1 MAGKEKRP
9 AEPRPEQ
16 QIVMKGRRGPSAGPK
31 PVPPLVTCE
40 RCGRKVRAASVDGT
54 IGPHLRD
61 ARPGDPEFT
70 PDVPVMVPCD
80 RQATSI

>member
-1 MAGKEKRP
+1 MPR
-9 AEPRPEQ
+9 PRPEQ
-16 QIVMKGRRGPSAGPK
+16 QLTLRARRAVSAGPA

-54 IGPHLRD
+54 IRPHLRD

-70 PDVPVMVPCD
+70 PDVPVMVPCG
-80 RQATSI
+80 RQASNDDE